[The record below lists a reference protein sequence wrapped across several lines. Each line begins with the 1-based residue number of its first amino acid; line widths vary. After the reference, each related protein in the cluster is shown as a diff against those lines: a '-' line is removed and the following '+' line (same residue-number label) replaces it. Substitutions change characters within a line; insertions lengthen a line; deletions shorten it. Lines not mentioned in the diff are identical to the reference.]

1 VLTYIVR
8 RLLYAIPVLAVSS
21 FLIFVFVSTT
31 TDPLEAIKM
40 NPRAS
45 RRSIALVEHKKH
57 LDRPVIVR
65 YGYWVRDVF
74 TRQFG
79 TTILTERPILP
90 DIKRVLSNTIQL
102 VIAAELLTLLLAIC
116 IGVYSAIRQ
125 YSVFD
130 YSMTTLSFLGLA
142 IPTFWLGL
150 IFQIIFV
157 NIYVKWNVRIFY
169 VAGLSSINPGHGFHF
184 FVDRVQHLVL
194 PVLTLAIIGIAGYSR
209 FMRAS
214 MLEVINAD
222 YVRTARAKGLL
233 ERRVILK
240 HAFRNALIPLM
251 TLAAIDFG
259 TFFGG
264 AVITETIYALD
275 GMGLYFINSLTAG
288 ETYNIM
294 AWLLIT
300 ATMVVFF
307 NLLADIILGFL
318 DPRIRLD

>member
-1 VLTYIVR
+1 MLTYIAR

-21 FLIFVFVSTT
+21 FLIFVFVSAA
-31 TDPLEAIKM
+31 TDPLEAIKR
-40 NPRAS
+40 NPRANPNAI
-45 RRSIALVEHKKH
+45 RLVEQKH
-57 LDRPVIVR
+57 HLKSPIIVR

-74 TRQFG
+74 TRKFG
-79 TTILTERPILP
+79 TTFLTNRPILP
-90 DIKRVLSNTIQL
+90 EITRVLGNTVQL
-102 VIAAELLTLLLAIC
+102 VIAAELLTLLLAIG

-125 YSVFD
+125 YSPFD
-130 YSMTTLSFLGLA
+130 YAATTLSFLGLA

-157 NIYVKWNVRIFY
+157 NIYTKWNLRIFY
-169 VAGLSSINPGHGFHF
+169 VAGLNSINPGHGIHF
-184 FVDRVQHLVL
+184 FFDREQHLVL
-194 PVLTLAIIGIAGYSR
+194 PVLTLAINGIAGYSR
-209 FMRAS
+209 FMRAP

-222 YVRTARAKGLL
+222 YVRTARAKGLI
-233 ERRVILK
+233 ERRVLLK

-264 AVITETIYALD
+264 AVITETIYSLD
-275 GMGLYFINSLTAG
+275 GMGLYFINSLQAG
-288 ETYNIM
+288 ETYAVM

-300 ATMVVFF
+300 ATMVVIF
-307 NLLADIILGFL
+307 NLIADVVLGFL

>member
-8 RLLYAIPVLAVSS
+8 RILYAIPVLAVSS

-45 RRSIALVEHKKH
+45 QNSIRLVEHKHH
-57 LDRPVIVR
+57 LDRPVVVR

-79 TTILTERPILP
+79 TTILTDRPIFP
-90 DIKRVLSNTIQL
+90 DIKRVLGNTIQL
-102 VIAAELLTLLLAIC
+102 VIAAEFLTLLLAIA

-130 YSMTTLSFLGLA
+130 YSATTLSFLGLA

-150 IFQIIFV
+150 IFQIIFT
-157 NIYVKWNVRIFY
+157 NIFLDWHVRIFY
-169 VAGLSSINPGHGFHF
+169 VATLSSTDPGHGFHF
-184 FVDRVQHLVL
+184 FIDRVQHLVL

-214 MLEVINAD
+214 MLEVVNAD
-222 YVRTARAKGLL
+222 YVRTARAKGLI
-233 ERRVILK
+233 ERRVILR

-264 AVITETIYALD
+264 AVITETIYSLD

-300 ATMVVFF
+300 ATMVVAF
-307 NLLADIILGFL
+307 NLVADIVLGLL

>member
-8 RLLYAIPVLAVSS
+8 RLLYAIPVLAISS

-45 RRSIALVEHKKH
+45 RHSIMLVEHAHH

-79 TTILTERPILP
+79 TTILTSRPILP
-90 DIKRVLSNTIQL
+90 DIKRVLSNTVQL
-102 VIAAELLTLLLAIC
+102 VIAAEILTLFLAIC

-142 IPTFWLGL
+142 LPTFWLGL
-150 IFQIIFV
+150 ILQIIFV
-157 NIYVKWNVRIFY
+157 NVYTKWNVRIFY

-184 FVDRVQHLVL
+184 FIDRVQHLVL
-194 PVLTLAIIGIAGYSR
+194 PVITLAIIGIAGYSR

-222 YVRTARAKGLL
+222 YVRTARAKGLV
-233 ERRVILK
+233 ERRVIIK

-264 AVITETIYALD
+264 AVVTETVFGLD

-300 ATMVVFF
+300 ATMVVIF

>member
-8 RLLYAIPVLAVSS
+8 RILYAIPVLAVSS

-45 RRSIALVEHKKH
+45 QNSIRLVEHKHH
-57 LDRPVIVR
+57 LDRPVVVR

-79 TTILTERPILP
+79 TTILTDRPIFP
-90 DIKRVLSNTIQL
+90 DIKRVLGNTIQL
-102 VIAAELLTLLLAIC
+102 VIAAELLTLLLAIA

-130 YSMTTLSFLGLA
+130 YSATTLSFLGLA

-150 IFQIIFV
+150 IFQIIFTNV
-157 NIYVKWNVRIFY
+157 FLNWHVRIFY
-169 VAGLSSINPGHGFHF
+169 VATLSSTDPGHGFHF
-184 FVDRVQHLVL
+184 FIDRVQHLVL

-214 MLEVINAD
+214 MLEVVNAD
-222 YVRTARAKGLL
+222 YVRTARAKGLI
-233 ERRVILK
+233 ERRVILR

-264 AVITETIYALD
+264 AVITETIYSLD

-300 ATMVVFF
+300 ATMVVAF
-307 NLLADIILGFL
+307 NLVADVVLGLL

>member
-1 VLTYIVR
+1 MLTYAIR
-8 RLLYAIPVLAVSS
+8 RLLYGVPVIALSS

-45 RRSIALVEHKKH
+45 QNSIRLVEHKHH
-57 LDRPVIVR
+57 LDRPVVVR

-79 TTILTERPILP
+79 TTILTDRPIFP
-90 DIKRVLSNTIQL
+90 DIKRVLGNTIQL
-102 VIAAELLTLLLAIC
+102 VIAAEFLTLLLAIA

-130 YSMTTLSFLGLA
+130 YSATTLSFLGLA

-150 IFQIIFV
+150 IFQIIFTNV
-157 NIYVKWNVRIFY
+157 FLDWHVRIFY
-169 VAGLSSINPGHGFHF
+169 VATLSSTDPGHGFHF
-184 FVDRVQHLVL
+184 FIDRVQHLVL

-214 MLEVINAD
+214 MLEVVNAD
-222 YVRTARAKGLL
+222 YVRTARAKGLI
-233 ERRVILK
+233 ERRVILR

-264 AVITETIYALD
+264 AVITETIYSLD

-300 ATMVVFF
+300 ATMVVAF
-307 NLLADIILGFL
+307 NLIADIVLGLL

>member
-1 VLTYIVR
+1 MLTYIVR
-8 RLLYAIPVLAVSS
+8 RILYAIPVLAVSS

-45 RRSIALVEHKKH
+45 QQSIKLVEHKNH
-57 LDRPVIVR
+57 LDRPVVVR

-79 TTILTERPILP
+79 TTILTDRPILP
-90 DIKRVLSNTIQL
+90 DIRRVLGNTIQL
-102 VIAAELLTLLLAIC
+102 VIAAELLTLLLAIA

-130 YSMTTLSFLGLA
+130 YSATTLSFLGLA

-150 IFQIIFV
+150 IFQIIFTNV
-157 NIYVKWNVRIFY
+157 FLKWHVRIFY
-169 VAGLSSINPGHGFHF
+169 VATLSSTDPGHGFHF
-184 FVDRVQHLVL
+184 FIDRVQHLVL

-214 MLEVINAD
+214 MLEVVNAD
-222 YVRTARAKGLL
+222 YVRTARAKGLI
-233 ERRVILK
+233 ERRVILR

-264 AVITETIYALD
+264 AVITETIYSLD
-275 GMGLYFINSLTAG
+275 GMGLYFINSLNAG

-300 ATMVVFF
+300 ATMVVIF
-307 NLLADIILGFL
+307 NLIADIILGLL

>member
-1 VLTYIVR
+1 VYTYILR
-8 RLLYAIPVLAVSS
+8 RLLYAIPVLAISS
-21 FLIFVFVSTT
+21 FLIFVFVSST
-31 TDPLEAIKM
+31 TDPLETLKR
-40 NPRAS
+40 NPRGDQHTI
-45 RRSIALVEHKKH
+45 RLVEHKYH
-57 LDRPVIVR
+57 LDRPILVR

-74 TRQFG
+74 TRSFG
-79 TTILTERPILP
+79 QTILTQRPVLP
-90 DIKRVLSNTIQL
+90 ELKRVLGNTLQL
-102 VIAAELLTLLLAIC
+102 VIAAQLLTLLLAIC

-130 YSMTTLSFLGLA
+130 YTSTTLSFLGLA

-157 NIYVKWNVRIFY
+157 NIYLKWHVRFFY
-169 VAGLSSINPGHGFHF
+169 VAGLNSTNPGHGIHF
-184 FVDRVQHLVL
+184 VLDRMQHLVL
-194 PVLTLAIIGIAGYSR
+194 PVLTLAIVGIAGYSR

-222 YVRTARAKGLL
+222 YVRTARAKGLV

-259 TFFGG
+259 TLFGG
-264 AVITETIYALD
+264 AVITETVYNLD
-275 GMGLYFINSLTAG
+275 GMGLYFINSLNSG

-300 ATMVVFF
+300 ATMVIIF
-307 NLLADIILGFL
+307 NLLADIVLGLL

>member
-1 VLTYIVR
+1 VITYIVR
-8 RLLYAIPVLAVSS
+8 RLLYAIPVLVVSS

-45 RRSIALVEHKKH
+45 RHSIALVEHRTH

-74 TRQFG
+74 VNQFG
-79 TTILTERPILP
+79 TTILTQRPILP

-102 VIAAELLTLLLAIC
+102 VIAAELLTLFLAIC

-157 NIYVKWNVRIFY
+157 NVYVKWNVRIFY
-169 VAGLSSINPGHGFHF
+169 VAGLSSINPGHGLHF
-184 FVDRVQHLVL
+184 VLDRVQHLVL

-222 YVRTARAKGLL
+222 YVRTARAKGLV
-233 ERRVILK
+233 ERRVVLK

-264 AVITETIYALD
+264 AVVTETIFGLD
-275 GMGLYFINSLTAG
+275 GMGLYFINSLNAG

-300 ATMVVFF
+300 ATMVVIF